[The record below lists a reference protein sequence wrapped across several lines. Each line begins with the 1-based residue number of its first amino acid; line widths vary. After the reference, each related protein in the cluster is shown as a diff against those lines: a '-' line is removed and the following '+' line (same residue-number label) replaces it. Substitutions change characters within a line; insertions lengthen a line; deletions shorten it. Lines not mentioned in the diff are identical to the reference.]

1 MRRPFQTIQLLGT
14 VSLFF
19 IMWEDYLNSNVKL
32 VMGRI
37 WSVFSF
43 CGNCEHFMTP
53 FVKRDS
59 DTGCITTNQQNS
71 LNNGGKEDVYFVAQT
86 QVV

>member
-19 IMWEDYLNSNVKL
+19 IMWENYLNSNVKL

-37 WSVFSF
+37 WSVFF
-43 CGNCEHFMTP
+43 FLRKMRT
-53 FVKRDS
+53 FY
-59 DTGCITTNQQNS
+59 DTICQKGQ
-71 LNNGGKEDVYFVAQT
+71 
-86 QVV
+86 